1 MGWTSLTEKPAF
13 EEQFG
18 MKLDPRVHG
27 FLKVKELVIV
37 IPDIAEVV
45 CPRHEHVFLFPA
57 QKLWN
62 ERHGKE
68 VSSGT

>member
-1 MGWTSLTEKPAF
+1 
-13 EEQFG
+13 

>member
-1 MGWTSLTEKPAF
+1 
-13 EEQFG
+13 

-37 IPDIAEVV
+37 IIAEVV

-57 QKLWN
+57 QKLCN